1 MSNFDNIDIS
11 GIEFSGQRGVYL
23 EPSLLK
29 NKPANAVETTPD
41 YLNEYYRGFLNN
53 VVEQINRS
61 SEERYELENLI
72 KTFCIM
78 ANRLNKTDID
88 KIIKTTKEFGAFDQ
102 RGYDKIIQEFIEKY
116 NYKSFYG
123 PLEEIISK
131 NIKLKNI
138 YNSIDEFFQ
147 SAMLDLFSFL
157 EEYYDSDFSTL
168 CKSLLNDHNIDFA
181 KSKIKTMETLDD
193 KPFKLGD
200 IKDKYKCKPFL
211 KLSTIG
217 KITSIMTEYSEIYYI
232 LSSENNQ
239 ETNAE
244 LMNKTTTLI
253 ANFII
258 NTRNLVNEF
267 ENYEN
272 IKITRD
278 SDEQKQ
284 VIEVYVVRD
293 SK

>member
-1 MSNFDNIDIS
+1 MKDVSQYIVQIPTFILSDEQKYEN
-11 GIEFSGQRGVYL
+11 GVDAESINL
-23 EPSLLK
+23 EEEHFPFIKKVKKLI
-29 NKPANAVETTPD
+29 NKSV
-41 YLNEYYRGFLNN
+41 R
-53 VVEQINRS
+53 IRS
-61 SEERYELENLI
+61 ELENLI

-102 RGYDKIIQEFIEKY
+102 RGYDKILQEFIEKY

-131 NIKLKNI
+131 NIKLKNT

-168 CKSLLNDHNIDFA
+168 CKSLLNNDNIDFA
-181 KSKIKTMETLDD
+181 KSKIKIMETSDD

-200 IKDKYKCKPFL
+200 IKNKYKCKPFL

-217 KITSIMTEYSEIYYI
+217 KITSIMTNYSEIYYI

-278 SDEQKQ
+278 NDSDEQKQ
-284 VIEVYVVRD
+284 VIEVYVV
-293 SK
+293 

>member
-1 MSNFDNIDIS
+1 MKDVSQYIVQIPTFILSDEQKYEN
-11 GIEFSGQRGVYL
+11 GVDAESINL
-23 EPSLLK
+23 EEEHFPFIKKVKKLI
-29 NKPANAVETTPD
+29 NKSV
-41 YLNEYYRGFLNN
+41 R
-53 VVEQINRS
+53 IRS
-61 SEERYELENLI
+61 ELENLI

-102 RGYDKIIQEFIEKY
+102 RGYDKILQEFIEKY

-131 NIKLKNI
+131 NIKLKNT

-168 CKSLLNDHNIDFA
+168 CKSLLNNYNIDFA

-200 IKDKYKCKPFL
+200 IKNKYRCRPFL

-217 KITSIMTEYSEIYYI
+217 KITSIMTDYSEIYYI

-267 ENYEN
+267 EILVEN
-272 IKITRD
+272 IKIIRNND
-278 SDEQKQ
+278 NDEQKQ
-284 VIEVYVVRD
+284 VIEVYMVGD

>member
-1 MSNFDNIDIS
+1 MKDVSQYIVQIPTFILSDEQKYEN
-11 GIEFSGQRGVYL
+11 GVDTESINL
-23 EPSLLK
+23 EEEHFPFIKKVKKLI
-29 NKPANAVETTPD
+29 NKSV
-41 YLNEYYRGFLNN
+41 R
-53 VVEQINRS
+53 IRS
-61 SEERYELENLI
+61 ELENLI

-102 RGYDKIIQEFIEKY
+102 RGYDKILQEFIEKY

-131 NIKLKNI
+131 NIKLKNT

-168 CKSLLNDHNIDFA
+168 CKSLLNNYNIDFA

-193 KPFKLGD
+193 KPFRLGD
-200 IKDKYKCKPFL
+200 IKNKYRCRPFL

-217 KITSIMTEYSEIYYI
+217 KITSIMTDYSEIYYI

-267 ENYEN
+267 EILVEN
-272 IKITRD
+272 IKIIRNND
-278 SDEQKQ
+278 NDEQKQ
-284 VIEVYVVRD
+284 VIEVYMVGD